1 MPQIPLIIACY
12 LMIINILAFVLYGI
26 DKRKAKKKR
35 FRIPERTLLW
45 MARIGGGIGSWIGI
59 MLFHH
64 KTKHTKFKIVVPLWT
79 VIWLIVLIVL
89 LDYNWY

>member
-1 MPQIPLIIACY
+1 MLELPIIIGCY
-12 LMIINILAFVLYGI
+12 LLLVNLLAFALYGI
-26 DKRKAKKKR
+26 DKKKAKKKR

-45 MARIGGGIGSWIGI
+45 MARLGGGIGSWIGI

-79 VIWLIVLIVL
+79 VLWLIVIICL
-89 LDYNWY
+89 LDFGYI

>member
-1 MPQIPLIIACY
+1 MSQIPIILACY
-12 LMIINILAFVLYGI
+12 LLLVNLLAFVLYGI

-45 MARIGGGIGSWIGI
+45 MARIGGGIGSWMGI
-59 MLFHH
+59 MSFHH
-64 KTKHTKFKIVVPLWT
+64 KTKHTKFKVVVPLWT

-89 LDYNWY
+89 LDYYWY